1 MDLTELSIEQARL
14 GLKRRTF
21 SCLDYVEALLAQS
34 ARHQGLNCFIWRD
47 EESLRRSAR
56 AFDKAP
62 WQARLAGIPL
72 VLKDNID
79 VAGLPTTA
87 GTGKLRGHIAVTD
100 ARITQFLFNEGA
112 LLAGKAN
119 MDELALGV
127 TGNNGIFGP
136 CRNPYAPTYIAGGSS
151 GGCAGA
157 LAARLAPG
165 AIGTDTSGSVRLP
178 AALCGVVGF
187 RPSAYRYPQSGIV
200 PVSHTRDTAG
210 PMARTVHDVALLDS
224 ILCGEMVTDELARL
238 SPERLRLGVLHMPCW
253 QDLEPGVEMVCA
265 QALAKLEAARV
276 TLVEVKIERLEE
288 LSAKAAT
295 PISLYEL
302 ARDLPA
308 YLRQNG
314 KRWGLADLSEEI
326 GSQDLMVMIKRL
338 LAREVSDSAYWQALH
353 ARAELQRLYQICFQ
367 EHYLDALIFPTLKL
381 TARPIGDDVTIDLN
395 GVHVPTFTAFTR
407 NTEPAS
413 IAGLPG
419 ISLPAGLSMEGLP
432 VGLELDGAYNRDRA
446 LLAVAAT
453 VEEILNP
460 VASSA
465 TSETGMKT
473 GSAQFIRRFGR
484 PRFF

>member
-14 GLKRRTF
+14 GLKRRAF

-47 EESLRRSAR
+47 EEALRRSAR
-56 AFDKAP
+56 AFDKSP
-62 WQARLAGIPL
+62 KHTRLAGIPL
-72 VLKDNID
+72 ALKDNID
-79 VAGLPTTA
+79 IAGLPTTA
-87 GTGKLRGHIAVTD
+87 GTGKLRGHIATTD
-100 ARITQFLFNEGA
+100 ARITQLLFNEGA

-127 TGNNGIFGP
+127 TGNNGVFGP

-157 LAARLAPG
+157 LAARLVPG

-178 AALCGVVGF
+178 AALCGVVGL
-187 RPSAYRYPQSGIV
+187 RPSAHRYPQSGIV
-200 PVSHTRDTAG
+200 PVSHTLDTAG

-238 SPERLRLGVLHMPCW
+238 HPEHLRLGVLHTPCW

-288 LSAKAAT
+288 LSAKASM
-295 PISLYEL
+295 PISLYEM

-314 KRWGLADLSEEI
+314 KQWSLMDLAEEI
-326 GSQDLMVMIKRL
+326 GSPEVMVMVRRL
-338 LAREVSDSAYWQALH
+338 LAREVSESSYWQALH
-353 ARAELQRLYQICFQ
+353 ARAELQRLYQICFH
-367 EHYLDALIFPTLKL
+367 ENHLDALIFPTSKL
-381 TARPIGDDVTIDLN
+381 TARSIGDDVTIDLN
-395 GVHVPTFTAFTR
+395 GVRVPTFTAFTR
-407 NTEPAS
+407 NTDPAS

-432 VGLELDGAYNRDRA
+432 VGLELDGSYNSDRT
-446 LLAVAAT
+446 LLSVAAI

-460 VASSA
+460 VASGATPETSVA
-465 TSETGMKT
+465 TS
-473 GSAQFIRRFGR
+473 SSQFLRRFGR
-484 PRFF
+484 PRVL